1 MVYSQIWRN
10 IPRDDR
16 HLKLLLKK
24 NPGKNKIKYWN
35 VVLNLGFREQQN
47 FLLADK

>member
-10 IPRDDR
+10 IPMDDR
-16 HLKLLLKK
+16 HLKLHLKN
-24 NPGKNKIKYWN
+24 NPGKKTNWN
-35 VVLNLGFREQQN
+35 VVQKLGLREQQN